1 MAKKRRIN
9 KAQAIR
15 DYLTEHGLDTAPKDV
30 IANFKA
36 LRITISAAQVSNIK
50 TEMRGGNGKAS
61 TRGRKA
67 ASRLDLDAL
76 LEANRF
82 VKRAGGINAAKA
94 ALDTLAKL
102 Q

>member
-15 DYLTEHGLDTAPKDV
+15 EYLETNGIDTSPKDV
-30 IANFKA
+30 IANFKSR
-36 LRITISAAQVSNIK
+36 RITISAAQVSNIK
-50 TEMRGGNGKAS
+50 TELRGGNSKS

-67 ASRLDLDAL
+67 SGSLDLDSL
-76 LEANRF
+76 IEANRF
-82 VKRAGGINAAKA
+82 VKRAGGIDAAKQ